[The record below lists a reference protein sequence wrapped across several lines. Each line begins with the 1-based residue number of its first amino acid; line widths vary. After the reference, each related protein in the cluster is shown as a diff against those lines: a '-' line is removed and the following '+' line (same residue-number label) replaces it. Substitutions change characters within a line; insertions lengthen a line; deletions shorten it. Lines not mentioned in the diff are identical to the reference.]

1 MRFQLTD
8 LWRWG
13 GTIDRVPYLLAGAT
27 LLALKYGLDWLTV
40 HLLFG
45 RPWSPWDYFVIPG
58 STSYVPSMAE
68 EDRWIYGLLLAQALP
83 FIYLGVLLTVKRLR
97 AAQLSPALVLFFFV
111 PLANIVFFLILC
123 LLPPRPAP
131 SVAELDASHAPRD
144 LPEGSE
150 RFAQVYESYQHS
162 EGWQR
167 LRSTH
172 RRITRDNTAASA
184 ALSLGISV
192 PVMVAFVALSTMG
205 LGNYGWG
212 LFVGGPF
219 CLGLGSVVLF
229 GLARPQSFG
238 ACMIVAT
245 LASVLVGFAILIMAM
260 EGAICLLMVAPIGFF
275 LTFLGALV
283 GYAIQSRPWR
293 VRDNPMILLLI
304 VLALPALTAAEA
316 ASPAA
321 PPLLEVCSTVDI
333 DAPPQRV
340 WQQVIT
346 FPDLPEPDE
355 WLFRAG
361 VACPLR
367 AEIHGRGPGA
377 VRHCIFSTGAFVEPI
392 EVWDEP
398 HLLRFAVTEQPEP
411 MREWSPFDIHPPHL
425 DHYLVSHRGQF
436 RLIALP
442 DGRTRLE
449 GTTWYSNRMWPAA
462 YWQLWSDAIIH
473 RIHLRVLRHI
483 KRLAEENASGDS
495 GS

>member
-1 MRFQLTD
+1 MRFQLSD
-8 LWRWG
+8 LWRWR
-13 GTIDRVPYLLAGAT
+13 GTIDRVPYLLTGVG
-27 LLALKYGLDWLTV
+27 LLVLKYGLDWLTV

-45 RPWSPWDYFVIPG
+45 RPWSPLDYFAIPG
-58 STSYVPSMAE
+58 ATIHMPSMAE
-68 EDRWIYGLLLAQALP
+68 EDRWVYGLLLAQALP
-83 FIYLGVLLTVKRLR
+83 FIYLGVLLTLKRLR

-111 PLANIVFFLILC
+111 PLANSVFFLILG
-123 LLPPRPAP
+123 LLPTRPAASLP
-131 SVAELDASHAPRD
+131 QLSVRHAPSG
-144 LPEGSE
+144 LPEGGE
-150 RFAQVYESYQHS
+150 RFARVYENYQHS
-162 EGWQR
+162 ERWRR
-167 LRSTH
+167 LHSAH
-172 RRITRDNTAASA
+172 RRITQDSTLGSA

-238 ACMIVAT
+238 VCMAVA
-245 LASVLVGFAILIMAM
+245 ASASALVGLAILVVAM
-260 EGAICLLMVAPIGFF
+260 EGAICLIMAAPIGFF

-283 GYAIQSRPWR
+283 GYAIQSRPWS
-293 VRDNPMILLLI
+293 VRDNPLVLLLI

-321 PPLLEVCSTVDI
+321 PPLLEVRSTVDI
-333 DAPPQRV
+333 DAPAERV
-340 WQQVIT
+340 WQQVIA
-346 FPDLPEPDE
+346 FPDMPEADE

-361 VACPLR
+361 VAFPLR

-398 HLLRFAVTEQPEP
+398 RLLRFAVTEQPEP

-425 DHYLVSHRGQF
+425 DHYLVSQRGQF
-436 RLIALP
+436 RLTALP

-483 KRLAEENASGDS
+483 KGLAEENASGAS
-495 GS
+495 AS